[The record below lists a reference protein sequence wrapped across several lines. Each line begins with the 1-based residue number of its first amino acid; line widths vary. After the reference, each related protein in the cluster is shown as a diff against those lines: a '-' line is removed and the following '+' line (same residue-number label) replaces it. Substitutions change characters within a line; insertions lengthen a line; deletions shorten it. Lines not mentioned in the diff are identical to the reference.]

1 MNRVFGVARDLT
13 TSLSKKVRGQRQE
26 SRGQRQEIAQIR
38 TEIGSKEQELDQI
51 RNQLRATKDSTGR
64 REYEKK
70 KSRAQREISQLK
82 NEFRAVTKK
91 ERAQKTGHKRKEN
104 STKPENSTL
113 DETKT
118 TLEVPTFDDAV
129 NQLQHFLAGQN
140 ISPELRWVFHED
152 VVYRNGRIIVKEP
165 LPEGNSRTVE
175 LLYERGREQDSG
187 IRLETLCLLG
197 SRPCCYIWLPQDP
210 PNDKHSLLLMSKFA
224 MGVPIVLQPA
234 QSVRNPLTWQLYKLF
249 EGKAD
254 SAIPVER
261 LPRRNPNDRL

>member
-26 SRGQRQEIAQIR
+26 TRGQRQEIAQIR
-38 TEIGSKEQELDQI
+38 TEIGSKEQELEQI
-51 RNQLRATKDSTGR
+51 RNQLRAAKDST
-64 REYEKK
+64 E
-70 KSRAQREISQLK
+70 
-82 NEFRAVTKK
+82 
-91 ERAQKTGHKRKEN
+91 KTGRKRKKN

-129 NQLQHFLAGQN
+129 NQFQHFLAGQN
-140 ISPELRWVFHED
+140 ISPELRWVFRED
-152 VVYRNGRIIVKEP
+152 VVYRKGRILVKEP

-197 SRPCCYIWLPQDP
+197 SRACCYIWLPQDP

-261 LPRRNPNDRL
+261 LPRRNPND